1 MILLLSTFFAV
12 LVIAS
17 SLDRMAQPNK
27 YPTHRS
33 TFLRARAMGLP
44 FRVLPLLL
52 IFGCALA
59 VTGRVL
65 GAGVLSIVA
74 IALLVL
80 GSNLKRGLLDEPLL
94 FSDAVLVK
102 ACFQHPRF
110 YVDALP
116 LPARVAV
123 LSGLSATV
131 LTVGALFVYDL
142 THLTR
147 AGGSTLLLRIIGLL
161 FGVSSLLLLH
171 ELARTSLPRRL
182 MPLPDYN
189 AAMPTHGFLA
199 TTSISWLLWL
209 QDRHRPLSSHSRA
222 ARREPPREK
231 APIVVVIQC
240 ESFADPT
247 TLMPANAG
255 LSPLPKLEQ
264 LRQTARHYGR
274 LHMSGFGA
282 YTMRTEYGVLFG
294 HEETEL
300 GFRRF
305 DPYLSAHSHF
315 QDALPKRLESL
326 FENRIFVHPHD
337 MRFYA
342 RDRLMPASGFTTLV
356 GANEFEGKAKCGPH
370 ISDRSLGEQLV
381 GLIENAIRNNQSTFI
396 FAVTIENHG
405 PWPGGLSAY
414 LDHVAHGDALL
425 GVIHDALA
433 KCGHPALLAF
443 YGDHRPTIPNAVRP
457 GNGRHTPFLI
467 CEFGGGISTPQSE
480 QDLTPAGLHHA
491 IFEAILRMPA
501 DSDDASHR
509 SE

>member
-1 MILLLSTFFAV
+1 MILLLNTFLAV

-17 SLDRMAQPNK
+17 SLDHMAQPNK

-33 TFLRARAMGLP
+33 TPLRERAMGLP

-52 IFGCALA
+52 IFGGALA
-59 VTGRVL
+59 VTGRSV

-74 IALLVL
+74 TVLLVL
-80 GSNLKRGLLDEPLL
+80 GSNLKRALLDEPLL

-131 LTVGALFVYDL
+131 LTIVALFVFDL

-147 AGGSTLLLRIIGLL
+147 IGGSALVLRIIGLL
-161 FGVSSLLLLH
+161 LGVSSLLLLR

-182 MPLPDYN
+182 MPLPDYD
-189 AAMPTHGFLA
+189 ATMPMHGFLA

-209 QDRHRPLSSHSRA
+209 QDRHRPISSHSQA
-222 ARREPPREK
+222 ARREPPVGK

-247 TLMPANAG
+247 TLMPTKAAPP
-255 LSPLPKLEQ
+255 PLPKLEQ
-264 LRQTARHYGR
+264 LRHTARHHGR

-305 DPYLSAHSHF
+305 DPYLSAQSHF
-315 QDALPKRLESL
+315 QDALPNRLKSL
-326 FENRIFVHPHD
+326 FQNRIFVHPHD

-342 RDRLMPASGFTTLV
+342 RDKLMPASGFTKLV
-356 GANEFEGKAKCGPH
+356 GAPEFDDSAKCGPH
-370 ISDRSLGEQLV
+370 VSDRSLGEHLV
-381 GLIENAIRNNQSTFI
+381 GLINDAVRKDQSTFI

-405 PWPGGLSAY
+405 PWPEGLSAY
-414 LDHVAHGDALL
+414 LDHLAHGDALL
-425 GVIHDALA
+425 GAIHDALDE
-433 KCGHPALLAF
+433 CGHPALLAF
-443 YGDHRPTIPNAVRP
+443 YGDHRPTIPNAVTP

-467 CEFGGGISTPQSE
+467 FEFGTQTLAPRSE
-480 QDLTPAGLHHA
+480 QDLTPAELHHA
-491 IFEAILRMPA
+491 IYEAILRTQ
-501 DSDDASHR
+501 
-509 SE
+509 

>member
-231 APIVVVIQC
+231 ARSSSSYNASPSPIRR
-240 ESFADPT
+240 
-247 TLMPANAG
+247 
-255 LSPLPKLEQ
+255 LSCQRTRVCRPYPSWSSYAKQ
-264 LRQTARHYGR
+264 HD
-274 LHMSGFGA
+274 
-282 YTMRTEYGVLFG
+282 TMAACICR
-294 HEETEL
+294 
-300 GFRRF
+300 
-305 DPYLSAHSHF
+305 
-315 QDALPKRLESL
+315 
-326 FENRIFVHPHD
+326 
-337 MRFYA
+337 
-342 RDRLMPASGFTTLV
+342 
-356 GANEFEGKAKCGPH
+356 
-370 ISDRSLGEQLV
+370 
-381 GLIENAIRNNQSTFI
+381 
-396 FAVTIENHG
+396 
-405 PWPGGLSAY
+405 
-414 LDHVAHGDALL
+414 
-425 GVIHDALA
+425 ALA
-433 KCGHPALLAF
+433 LTRCVRNTGYSLAMK
-443 YGDHRPTIPNAVRP
+443 RPNWA
-457 GNGRHTPFLI
+457 
-467 CEFGGGISTPQSE
+467 S
-480 QDLTPAGLHHA
+480 
-491 IFEAILRMPA
+491 
-501 DSDDASHR
+501 DASIPI
-509 SE
+509 